1 MPLVKFNEFKIKI
14 NAYREMEKREGS
26 KLDSREASVIPLYHV
41 CFSLIL
47 IQSSSFICFRCF
59 FTYCFV
65 IFFCVAIGDYID
77 KEGRLMASKSGFDQQ
92 NGVVFRSRGRADS
105 GSRVKVDLLLIMK
118 SENINWSQLLV
129 KI

>member
-26 KLDSREASVIPLYHV
+26 KLDSREASVIPLLSCLLFANSHSILFIYL
-41 CFSLIL
+41 FSLFL
-47 IQSSSFICFRCF
+47 HLCFI
-59 FTYCFV
+59 

-105 GSRVKVDLLLIMK
+105 GSRLKVDLLLIMK

>member
-1 MPLVKFNEFKIKI
+1 MHTGKWR
-14 NAYREMEKREGS
+14 RE
-26 KLDSREASVIPLYHV
+26 REANWIQERPQSFLFYHV